1 MTTVLLRLKDSC
13 VRFSGTPVFEG
24 LTAQICD
31 GDRICLVGRNG
42 CGKSTLLKALAQI
55 YELDDG
61 EYFLLSSYKLVYLEQ
76 DKKYPLDKTT
86 ADLLESYG
94 ALPHE
99 ARAILDKLGIAA
111 DITLSNASGGQKRR
125 FALAESLVKKPDIL
139 LLDEPTN
146 HLDLPSIQWLEEYLA
161 KFKGA
166 VVVISHDRRF
176 LEKVSNTTWWLD
188 RGILHTNKK
197 GFSTF
202 DEWSSMLME
211 EEERRLEKLNTRLCL
226 ETDWFH
232 YGVTARRKRNQGRLQ
247 RLQELRSERR
257 HMMQNKTRSIDVNP
271 INLPR
276 GSKII
281 IEAKDIEKA
290 YGDRKV
296 VQPFSCRILHQDK
309 IGIIGPNGAGK
320 STLVKMLVGELKPDV
335 GNVKHGTT
343 LKVTYI
349 DQMRSEL
356 NPTDTLW
363 QTLCP
368 EGGDQVWVG
377 NETKHV
383 VGYLK
388 EFLFDENQIRGQVSI
403 LSGGEKNRLLLA
415 KALANPGN
423 LLVLDE
429 PTNDLD
435 MDTLDLLVECL
446 QQYNGTLI
454 VVSHDRDF
462 LDRTVT
468 STYVV
473 SETGEVQEYVGGYSD
488 IEHYLKAASK
498 ASIKEKPKAA
508 QTEKISAPPKRLSY
522 NLKREWEELPKAIK
536 ALEKRIEELSTHLED
551 VTLYEKNP
559 HQFAALSEE
568 LQQCQE
574 GLDAAETRWLEL
586 EMMAEKIQK

>member
-1 MTTVLLRLKDSC
+1 MAITLLRLKDAC

-24 LTAQICD
+24 LTAQILE
-31 GDRICLVGRNG
+31 GDRICLVWRNG
-42 CGKSTLLKALAQI
+42 CGKSTLLKAIAKI

-61 EYFLLSSYKLVYLEQ
+61 EHFLMPGQNLVYLEQ
-76 DKKYPLDKTT
+76 DKNYPLDIST

-94 ALPHE
+94 AKPHE
-99 ARAILDKLGIAA
+99 GRSILDKLGI
-111 DITLSNASGGQKRR
+111 DPESTLNNASGGQKRR
-125 FALAESLVKKPDIL
+125 FALAESLVRNPTIL

-161 KFKGA
+161 RLRGA
-166 VVVISHDRRF
+166 VVMISHDRRF
-176 LEKVSNTTWWLD
+176 LENTSNTTWWID
-188 RGILHTNKK
+188 RGTLHVNKK
-197 GFSTF
+197 GFKEF
-202 DEWSSMLME
+202 DAWSSILME
-211 EEERRLEKLNTRLCL
+211 EEERRLEKLNTRLRL
-226 ETDWFH
+226 ETDWLH

-247 RLQELRSERR
+247 RLHELRAERR
-257 HMMQNKTRSIDVNP
+257 DVMQNKTRSIDVNP
-271 INLPR
+271 VNLPR

-281 IEAKDIEKA
+281 IEAKEIEKS
-290 YGDRKV
+290 YGDRTV
-296 VQPFSCRILHQDK
+296 VKPFSCRILHQDK

-320 STLVKMLVGELKPDV
+320 STLVKMLVGELQPDA
-335 GNVKHGTT
+335 GNVKQGTT

-363 QTLCP
+363 ETLCP

-388 EFLFDENQIRGQVSI
+388 EFLFNESQIRGQVSI

-415 KALANPGN
+415 KAMASPGN

-446 QQYNGTLI
+446 QGYLGTLI

-473 SETGEVQEYVGGYSD
+473 SGAGEVSEYVGGYSD
-488 IEHYLKAASK
+488 IQQYLKAAPK
-498 ASIKEKPKAA
+498 AVAKAKPKDDSA
-508 QTEKISAPPKRLSY
+508 KSAPAKRLTY
-522 NLKREWEELPKAIK
+522 NLQREWEELPKKIK
-536 ALEKRIEELSTHLED
+536 VLEKRIGELETLLDDS
-551 VTLYEKNP
+551 TLYEKNP
-559 HQFAALSEE
+559 QLFKALSEE
-568 LQQCQE
+568 LQQNQE
-574 GLDAAETRWLEL
+574 AVDTAETRWLEL
-586 EMMAEKIQK
+586 EMLADELKN